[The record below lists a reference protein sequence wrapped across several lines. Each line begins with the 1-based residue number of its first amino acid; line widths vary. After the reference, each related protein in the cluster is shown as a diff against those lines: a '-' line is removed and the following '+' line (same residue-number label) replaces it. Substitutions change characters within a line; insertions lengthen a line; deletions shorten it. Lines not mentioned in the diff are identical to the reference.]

1 LVDVFNQ
8 RCVMEL
14 QGQQIA
20 LQSRQQDD
28 NAVLLY
34 TGH

>member
-1 LVDVFNQ
+1 
-8 RCVMEL
+8 MEL